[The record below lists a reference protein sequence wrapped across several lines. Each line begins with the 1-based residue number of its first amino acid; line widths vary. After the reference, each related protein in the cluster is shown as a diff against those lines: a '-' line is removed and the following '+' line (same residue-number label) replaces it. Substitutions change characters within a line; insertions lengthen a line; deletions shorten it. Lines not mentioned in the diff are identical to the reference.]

1 MPPIPEKLG
10 AFYLGRAY
18 DLNKANLLD
27 ERIMYDARDLTT
39 HAICVGMTGSGKT
52 GLCIDL
58 MEEAALDN
66 VPAIMIDPKGDITNL
81 LLTFPD
87 LRPEDFQPWINP
99 DDARRKGLSEAD
111 YAKSTAETWKKGL
124 ADWDQG
130 PERIRALK
138 DSAEF
143 RIYTPGSDAGLPVSI
158 LSSFK
163 APDLS
168 WDDDQ
173 EALSDQIQDTVSA
186 LLALANKPWDSLSR
200 ENILLS
206 KIIEDAWRQ
215 GQDMDLPKL
224 IGSVQ
229 NPPMRQI
236 GVFELDTFFPEKDR
250 FSLALALN
258 NIFASPGF
266 ASWIRGDPLDVAGF
280 LHSRTGKSRMSI
292 FYIAHLS
299 EEQRM
304 AFVTLLLSQVVTWM
318 RKQSGT
324 TSLRALLYMDEV
336 FGYFPPTANPPSKRP
351 LLTLMKQA
359 RAFGLGIVLTTQNPV
374 DLDYKGL
381 SNAGTWF
388 IGKLQTERDKLR
400 LLDGLESAVT
410 AGSGV
415 LDRSYL
421 DKAISGLG
429 NRVFLLHNVNQAGP
443 VAFQTRWA
451 MSYLRGPLTRD
462 QIKILMKDIRTPKT
476 ASPLPATSDQP
487 AVASTPV
494 PASAAARP
502 ASPPAAA
509 AQSSTTAGFS
519 RFQPT
524 LPPDVPQVFLPLR
537 MSPNRAAAVLEAEH
551 KIQIK
556 AEASTLIYEP
566 ALLAL
571 GTVSFVDRTRN
582 LSETRTVGKLV
593 RSASLGAI
601 IAWQE
606 ADDAP
611 VDQRTLEQKPEGDQ
625 AVYAEVPGEVSSAA
639 KLKRYTSDFADYL
652 YADQTLE
659 LLYGPVLKLYSKPG
673 ESERDFKAR
682 LQQAARERRDDEVDK
697 LRKKY
702 ETQLDRIQDRRTRE
716 QAELSQDEAEYSSR
730 KTEEMVSGAETVI
743 GMLGLFGRRK
753 KSLSSSMTKRRL
765 TSTAKADIEES
776 KTEIARLEKEL
787 ATLQQDLESEIARIG
802 QSWTNAIENVETY
815 KVKPR
820 KSDCQADLVALAWTP
835 TWEIGYRSASG
846 ALTHGRVPAWT

>member
-10 AFYLGRAY
+10 AFYLGKTY
-18 DLNKANLLD
+18 DLKRGSLVN
-27 ERIMYDARDLTT
+27 EPIMYDARDLTT

-58 MEEAALDN
+58 LEEAALDN

-111 YAKSTAETWKKGL
+111 YAKSTAETWQKGL

-130 PERIRALK
+130 SERIRALK
-138 DSAEF
+138 SSAEF

-163 APDLS
+163 APGLS

-173 EALSDQIQDTVSA
+173 EILREQIHGTVSA
-186 LLALANKPWDSLSR
+186 LLGLVGIDADPLRSR
-200 ENILLS
+200 EHILLS
-206 KIIEDAWRQ
+206 TIIENAWRQ
-215 GQDMDLPKL
+215 GQDLDLPKL
-224 IGSVQ
+224 INAIQ
-229 NPPMRQI
+229 KPPVRQI
-236 GVFELDTFFPEKDR
+236 GIFEVDTFFPEKDR
-250 FSLALALN
+250 FGLAMAIN
-258 NIFASPGF
+258 NIIASPNF
-266 ASWIRGDPLDVAGF
+266 TTWVQGDALDVAGF
-280 LHSRTGKSRMSI
+280 LHSSTGKPRMSI

-299 EEQRM
+299 DAERM
-304 AFVTLLLSQVVTWM
+304 FFVTLLLEQVIAWM

-359 RAFGLGIVLTTQNPV
+359 RAFGLGVVLTTQNPV

-388 IGKLQTERDKLR
+388 IGKLQAERDKAR
-400 LLDGLESAVT
+400 LLDGLESVSAS
-410 AGSGV
+410 AGGA
-415 LDRSYL
+415 LDRSQI
-421 DKAISGLG
+421 DKLISSLG
-429 NRVFLLHNVNQAGP
+429 SRIFLLHNINQPAP
-443 VAFQTRWA
+443 VVFQTRWA
-451 MSYLRGPLTRD
+451 MSYLRGPLVRS
-462 QIKILMKDIRTPKT
+462 QIRMLMTGAQSDGAAAKAIPSAKPGVASGVTAGT
-476 ASPLPATSDQP
+476 ASPVQAPAPAPQP
-487 AVASTPV
+487 GAGS
-494 PASAAARP
+494 
-502 ASPPAAA
+502 
-509 AQSSTTAGFS
+509 GFS
-519 RFQPT
+519 NFQPT
-524 LPPDVPQVFLPLR
+524 LPPDMPQVFLPLR
-537 MSPNRAAAVLEAEH
+537 MSPNRAVAALEAEQ
-551 KIQIK
+551 KVQIK
-556 AEASTLIYEP
+556 AEASALIYEP

-571 GTVSFVDRTRN
+571 GTVSFIDRTRD

-593 RSASLGAI
+593 RSGSLGAI
-601 IAWQE
+601 VTWQE
-606 ADDAP
+606 ADDAS

-625 AVYAEVPGEVSSAA
+625 AVYAEVPAAVSSAA
-639 KLKRYTSDFADYL
+639 KLKRYAGDFADYL

-659 LLYGPVLKLYSKPG
+659 LLYSPVLKLYGRSG
-673 ESERDFKAR
+673 EAERDFMAR

-702 ETQLDRIQDRRTRE
+702 ATQINRIEDRLDRE

-753 KSLSSSMTKRRL
+753 RSLSSSMTKRRL
-765 TSTAKADIEES
+765 TSTAKADIQES

-787 ATLQQDLESEIARIG
+787 AVIQQDLESEIARIG
-802 QSWTNAIENVETY
+802 QSWTDAIENVETF

-820 KSDCQADLVALAWTP
+820 KTDCQVDLVALAWTP

-846 ALTHGRVPAWT
+846 ALTHDRVPAWI